1 MYTDE
6 LIQTIFGE
14 DALTYIK
21 NKNRGGTNNNKG
33 KEYEDFFAIY
43 KLSEIAKQIVEEGI
57 DAKFLVNS
65 KLL

>member
-33 KEYEDFFAIY
+33 KIRGFFAIY